1 MQKMKCVLGAGKKGK
16 SLVMHVRNMC
26 CLTQKKGKSK
36 NSNHACTHALQ
47 AMIKKEKS
55 GAMWRGACGDRS
67 CMWLLYRFVP
77 G

>member
-47 AMIKKEKS
+47 AMIKKEK
-55 GAMWRGACGDRS
+55 REK
-67 CMWLLYRFVP
+67 
-77 G
+77 